1 MDPTLEPA
9 PAAETLPASA
19 PAPAPTAEA
28 TPPPADVQFRVGD
41 FVFTN
46 APPYTWGG
54 ELVVELDTREMEQ
67 KMQKEM
73 NELQDSRIRC

>member
-1 MDPTLEPA
+1 M
-9 PAAETLPASA
+9 
-19 PAPAPTAEA
+19 
-28 TPPPADVQFRVGD
+28 GD

-67 KMQKEM
+67 KMLVVQLVLLVA
-73 NELQDSRIRC
+73 LQE